1 MFSHKWVNNT
11 VARNFNENL
20 CKDFKKH
27 ISIFLSDVYT
37 FYTHFIM
44 TFRTTKNFISLGC
57 SKRPKTINDPTVIF
71 FYRSFDLIECALTL
85 EKGRSSVVL
94 S

>member
-1 MFSHKWVNNT
+1 MNKECTKQYQGFGRQMFSHKWVNNT

-71 FYRSFDLIECALTL
+71 F
-85 EKGRSSVVL
+85 
-94 S
+94 